1 MNLRPARQG
10 TSRRDELRS
19 GNLFVG
25 GETQQGGS
33 DRGFDR
39 RQNNDVS
46 HASKL
51 RRSRGEKLS
60 EEEGARLCKSASRF
74 EPSSWNHSKIL
85 CNHRP

>member
-10 TSRRDELRS
+10 TSRCDELRS
-19 GNLFVG
+19 GNVFIG
-25 GETQQGGS
+25 GDVQQGGS

-51 RRSRGEKLS
+51 RRREGRRLGGE
-60 EEEGARLCKSASRF
+60 
-74 EPSSWNHSKIL
+74 EPTYAN
-85 CNHRP
+85 R